1 MCHRINLA
9 CVTSMILQIENGH
22 STVGV
27 QYFEIRYKIIQQMST
42 VAIIDL
48 LILLLSFRVV
58 VDMIFRGTYET
69 QNGTNWA
76 LHRFF

>member
-9 CVTSMILQIENGH
+9 CVTSMILQLENGH

-27 QYFEIRYKIIQQMST
+27 QYFKIRYKIIQQMST

-48 LILLLSFRVV
+48 LILLFSFRVV
-58 VDMIFRGTYET
+58 VDMIFTGTYET
-69 QNGTNWA
+69 QNGTNRA